1 MVNRLRR
8 SLLLAAPA
16 ALVLRPFAAAAQGP
30 LRIEITQGVIEPLP
44 FAAPPFLPDSPAAA
58 DLANQITQVV
68 IDDLTGTGLFRQIP
82 PSAFIGKVT
91 NFDAPVQFA
100 DWKAINAQALITG
113 AVGVAGD
120 KATVRFRLWDVFAQ
134 AGLGDGLQFQGPTAS
149 WRRLGHKVADA
160 VYSRLTGEGGY
171 FDSKVAYIAESGPK
185 NARRKQV
192 ALMDYD
198 GFNARTLTDGNAL
211 VVTPQISIKARQI
224 LYTSYELG
232 SPRIFVMNVDGSG
245 RHVLDQDAGMSF
257 APEFS
262 PDGTRVV
269 YSVSEGTGSDIVISG
284 LGGGGRKQLTKS
296 ASIDTAPS
304 FSPDGSQ
311 IVFESDR
318 SGSQQIYM
326 MSASGGEP
334 KRISFGE
341 GRYATPVWSP
351 RGDLIAFTKIV
362 GGRFHIGAM
371 RLDGSNEQLLTA
383 SYIDEGPTWAPNG
396 RVLMFFRESPGESGG
411 PQIYTVDVTG
421 RNLRQVRTGGYAS
434 DPSWSGLLG

>member
-16 ALVLRPFAAAAQGP
+16 ALLVPSFAAFAQAP
-30 LRIEITQGVIEPLP
+30 LRIEITQGVVEPMP
-44 FAAPPFLPDSPAAA
+44 FAAPPFVPDTPASA
-58 DLANQITQVV
+58 DLAAKITQVV
-68 IDDLTGTGLFRQIP
+68 IDDLTGSGLFREIP
-82 PSAFIGKVT
+82 RSAHIGRIT

-134 AGLGDGLQFQGPTAS
+134 SGLGEGLQFQGPAAS
-149 WRRLGHKVADA
+149 WRRLAHKIADA

-171 FDSKVAYIAESGPK
+171 FDSKVAFIAESGPK

-192 ALMDYD
+192 SIMDYD
-198 GFNARTLTDGNAL
+198 GFNARALTDGNSI
-211 VVTPQISIKARQI
+211 VVTPRLSIKGKQI
-224 LYTSYELG
+224 LYTSYEAG
-232 SPRIFVMNVDGSG
+232 APRIFIMNADGSG
-245 RHVLDQDAGMSF
+245 RRVLDSAAGMSF
-257 APEFS
+257 APHFS
-262 PDGTRVV
+262 ADGSKVV
-269 YSVSEGTGSDIVISG
+269 YTVSEGTGSDIYVIG
-284 LGGGGRKQLTKS
+284 VNGGGRKRLTQS

-318 SGSQQIYM
+318 SGSQQVYV

-351 RGDLIAFTKIV
+351 RGDLVAFTKIT

-371 RLDGSNEQLLTA
+371 RLDGSDEKLLTA

-396 RVLMFFRESPGESGG
+396 RVLMFFRESPGEGGG
-411 PQIYTVDVTG
+411 PQIYSVDITG
-421 RNLRQVRTGGYAS
+421 RNLRQVPTAGFAS
-434 DPSWSGLLG
+434 DPSWSGLLS